1 MANALYCRNGHFNG
15 YAPDPNPSYG
25 YERSLYYW
33 QVEQVQEE
41 LKRLAFCPTCGV
53 DNING
58 CLHCE
63 VTIESDPELHPD
75 RPAYCGACGKPF
87 PWTETALATARE
99 YTDELEE
106 LSAED
111 RTTLKATFTDL
122 TVDSPKTEI
131 AASRF
136 KRILRKLAPDVA
148 ETIRKTIVEIASE
161 TAVKLL
167 KR

>member
-1 MANALYCRNGHFNG
+1 MRCQPVSLILNRFISGSGTNNRDSFRSQKHWSRKLMANALYCRNGHFNG

-25 YERSLYYW
+25 YDRSLYYW

-63 VTIESDPELHPD
+63 ITIESDPELHPD

-111 RTTLKATFTDL
+111 RTTLKA
-122 TVDSPKTEI
+122 
-131 AASRF
+131 
-136 KRILRKLAPDVA
+136 
-148 ETIRKTIVEIASE
+148 
-161 TAVKLL
+161 
-167 KR
+167 